1 MNTRQAFQFRGEA
14 AEYFRIWIVNL
25 FLTIISLGV
34 YSAWAK
40 VRNKQYFYGNTMVAG
55 NAFEYSA
62 DPIII
67 LKGRLLVVAV
77 LSSFSLVA
85 SYYPLLDLFY
95 SPLILLILPW
105 LVLRGLMFNARY
117 SSYRNLYF
125 AFVGRVRSTY
135 MLILVL
141 GMLTP
146 LLILVGGYFLV
157 IPLFEDSLSEG
168 VMQMIWQLLALGGV
182 AFLLFVWWVLFNYY
196 LQRYYVNHSHYGRLS
211 FAMMASLKQFF
222 VFFSIG
228 ILGFLIALM
237 LFLSFNFSS
246 GINNLIAD
254 SMLAYTITTVSI
266 MLLYL
271 RAYLKVRVF
280 NQVWNMTRL
289 MDQVDQ
295 PPIQLMSFHVELKV
309 NALFFVYLTNII
321 ASALS
326 LGLLIPWAKVRLA
339 RYQINR
345 MTLLLHGDLD
355 RIIADEKMKVGSFG
369 GEMGDLL
376 DINIG
381 L

>member
-1 MNTRQAFQFRGEA
+1 
-14 AEYFRIWIVNL
+14 
-25 FLTIISLGV
+25 
-34 YSAWAK
+34 
-40 VRNKQYFYGNTMVAG
+40 
-55 NAFEYSA
+55 
-62 DPIII
+62 
-67 LKGRLLVVAV
+67 
-77 LSSFSLVA
+77 
-85 SYYPLLDLFY
+85 
-95 SPLILLILPW
+95 
-105 LVLRGLMFNARY
+105 MFNARY

-168 VMQMIWQLLALGGV
+168 VIQMIWLLLALGGV

-246 GINNLIAD
+246 GINKLIAD

-271 RAYLKVRVF
+271 RTYLKVRVF

-295 PPIQLMSFHVELKV
+295 PPTQLMSFHVELKV